1 MEKSL
6 SMLIAKYVHKLN
18 NLVGHTRAIVAI
30 VQMEKADLLKQDP
43 SLASML
49 QEIEQDAKNVLTLTD
64 EFKLSFAVPD
74 SGESVSVK
82 VMLSHAVSGV
92 EPPQSVNVTLEFDE
106 GIPEVHA
113 TKNLV
118 DVFRNLATNAF
129 EAMPNGGK
137 LQVSAKMN
145 QVKERVEINFS
156 DTGRGMP
163 TYVVD
168 SLFQPYFST
177 KSEVGHGLGLW
188 WSKAYLESVGG
199 DVELLWS
206 EIGKGSSFLV
216 SLPLSKG
223 ERAEVSKS

>member
-6 SMLIAKYVHKLN
+6 SLLIAKYVHKLN
-18 NLVGHTRAIVAI
+18 NLVGHIRAIVAI

-43 SLASML
+43 SLASIL
-49 QEIEQDAKNVLTLTD
+49 QEIEQGAKNVLTLTD

-82 VMLSHAVSGV
+82 DVLSYAVSGI
-92 EPPQSVNVTLEFDE
+92 EPPQSVNVTLEVEE
-106 GIPEVHA
+106 GIPEVRA

-118 DVFRNLATNAF
+118 DVFRNLAANAF

-163 TYVVD
+163 TYVAD

-177 KSEVGHGLGLW
+177 KREAGHGLGLW
-188 WSKAYLESVGG
+188 WSKAYLESIGG

-206 EIGKGSSFLV
+206 EVGKGSSFLV
-216 SLPLSKG
+216 SLPLSRG
-223 ERAEVSKS
+223 RPTEMARR